1 MTQRK
6 IEYWVIPPQADAE
19 LCATIREVLQFPPEP
34 GSLTLLPVHFREG
47 CWCGNVAMFLRNWG
61 L

>member
-19 LCATIREVLQFPPEP
+19 FVANMEQVLDLYQAAGRWRATWDARACRWGAIGCA
-34 GSLTLLPVHFREG
+34 G
-47 CWCGNVAMFLRNWG
+47 
-61 L
+61 